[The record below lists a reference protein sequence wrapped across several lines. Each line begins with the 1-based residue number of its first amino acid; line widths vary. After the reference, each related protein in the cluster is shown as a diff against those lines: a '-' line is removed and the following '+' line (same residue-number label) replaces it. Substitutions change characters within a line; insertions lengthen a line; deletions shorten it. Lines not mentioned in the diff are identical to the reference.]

1 MEIHTVHSASHLMF
15 RKNSFWDLS
24 YLLFTLIESVDALG
38 LPFENGLEIF
48 NKYVMQMSRLLR
60 LRKFFSSLSFCP
72 LLGS

>member
-24 YLLFTLIESVDALG
+24 YLLFTLIESVDAPG

-48 NKYVMQMSRLLR
+48 NKYVMQMS
-60 LRKFFSSLSFCP
+60 
-72 LLGS
+72 